1 MFSSSPYDSEARALY
16 GAIVAQARSPAFY
29 TAMKV
34 PDTVEGRFDMIALH
48 CFLVLHRLKPEGEK
62 GGELAQ
68 SLFDVLFADIDEN
81 IRDMGVGDLSVG
93 KYVKKMA
100 QSFLGQIA
108 AYDAALY
115 TEEKGGLDVAGG
127 DLLSG
132 ALNRNVYAA
141 LDVPEATIDL
151 LSDYLRR
158 QVVALA
164 DQPLKG
170 FLSGKVTFESAS

>member
-1 MFSSSPYDSEARALY
+1 
-16 GAIVAQARSPAFY
+16 
-29 TAMKV
+29 
-34 PDTVEGRFDMIALH
+34 
-48 CFLVLHRLKPEGEK
+48 
-62 GGELAQ
+62 
-68 SLFDVLFADIDEN
+68 VLFADIDEN
-81 IRDMGVGDLSVG
+81 IREMGVGDLSVG